1 MNTTDNI
8 SIVHDATP
16 EFGDFRVAGKMFS
29 FSRATLYR
37 LLAEGKIKSACLRE
51 RGKTRGRRLF
61 YLPSIRE
68 YLFAHMEGGAQ

>member
-1 MNTTDNI
+1 MNTTETI
-8 SIVHDATP
+8 TIATDAAP
-16 EFGDFRVAGKMFS
+16 EFGDFRVAGKMFN

-37 LLAEGKIKSACLRE
+37 LLAEGKIKSASLRE

-68 YLFAHMEGGAQ
+68 YLFAHMEGEAQ